1 MFVPLIASAKPADE
15 ATEEAL
21 KDAVKSEEKEVKQG
35 GAKTRPEVQIP
46 MASIVGMRKSNKTA
60 MGCVV
65 STGLQIDVDDGSVSG
80 QCSVRPEKKESDS
93 LTSVPECRLLFR
105 RQPGHCIQSSAGF
118 IERNFPTGLILGTRN
133 HNAGDQECII

>member
-21 KDAVKSEEKEVKQG
+21 KVAGKSEQKEVKQG

-80 QCSVRPEKKESDS
+80 QCSVRPEKKRIQFADFCSRVSSS
-93 LTSVPECRLLFR
+93 L
-105 RQPGHCIQSSAGF
+105 SS
-118 IERNFPTGLILGTRN
+118 PTGTLYSTVCWPYRKELSDGSDTRN
-133 HNAGDQECII
+133 PKS